1 MIKLFMAGFGFTLA
15 AAVVWLIR
23 RDRLHVS
30 HGVGWTLAV
39 VGFALLGFAPA
50 FFDSIATKL
59 GIAYPP
65 MLAVALGFGAL
76 VVKILLMDI
85 ARTRMEIRY
94 QRLTQKLAILEAD
107 ICALTKK
114 PPLDD

>member
-1 MIKLFMAGFGFTLA
+1 MIKLFMAGFGLTLA

-30 HGVGWTLAV
+30 HGVGWTFAV
-39 VGFALLGFAPA
+39 FGFAFLGFAPA
-50 FFDSIATKL
+50 FFDGIAAKL

-65 MLAVALGFGAL
+65 ILAVALGFGVL
-76 VVKILLMDI
+76 IVKILLMDI

-107 ICALTKK
+107 LCELTKR
-114 PPLDD
+114 PPVDD